1 MRIAAARAPMDQHL
15 AEVDVAALA
24 DAQQLHLAAR
34 VVLPRNKPEPCCE
47 VSPLAERSA
56 VPNGSNDGCSEDGAD
71 ARDLRM
77 WQQPASLS
85 AICSS
90 LSVSSSICWTHRFQL
105 STFTGTSLVTQ
116 FSANF

>member
-85 AICSS
+85 
-90 LSVSSSICWTHRFQL
+90 SICWTHRFQL